1 MKDSRL
7 RHIGFALWELLMLG
21 IYLTYPNAPDPIANI
36 VLGGAILGF
45 VIWGIFWLSYSK
57 RHDTDNHAT
66 TATHTSKHDIW
77 LSDAVYFIAYRTWKA
92 VNWLSFQI
100 PEKMNKIETA
110 RKELLQEAKYGNIT
124 IWGKEN
130 FGSDLV
136 DINPEYWEQ
145 YYFDFFDVLSVLT
158 GQKDKENLGT
168 KPTSI
173 LSSRIYKGLKVTKG
187 EIEKI
192 WPQ

>member
-7 RHIGFALWELLMLG
+7 RHIGFVLWELLMLG
-21 IYLTYPNAPDPIANI
+21 IYLKHPNAPDPIANI
-36 VLGGAILGF
+36 VLCGAILGF
-45 VIWGIFWLSYSK
+45 VIWGELWLSY
-57 RHDTDNHAT
+57 RNRNYTDNHAI
-66 TATHTSKHDIW
+66 TATDTSKHDIW
-77 LSDAVYFIAYRTWKA
+77 LSDAIYYIAYRTWKA

-110 RKELLQEAKYGNIT
+110 RKELLQEAKYGNTT
-124 IWGKEN
+124 IWGKEI

-145 YYFDFFDVLSVLT
+145 YYFDFFDVISVLT
-158 GQKDKENLGT
+158 GQKNKEDLGT
-168 KPTSI
+168 KPISI
-173 LSSRIYKGLKVTKG
+173 LSSKIYKGLKVTKS